1 MIYHKAKTDL
11 RSNLQT
17 IKYLKKFKS
26 QMGFTVNYKPTFQL
40 NLQEPTRNF
49 LKLFELLLTG
59 ISLNNDK

>member
-1 MIYHKAKTDL
+1 
-11 RSNLQT
+11 
-17 IKYLKKFKS
+17 
-26 QMGFTVNYKPTFQL
+26 MGFTVNYKPTFQL